1 MNPQRPSLPSASPH
15 TTSHLRRAGPH
26 QQSLYPLGGDH
37 KWPSDALYKVAIH
50 KSIACGRAKKSSL
63 FSRSLRLGTRCSAS
77 RTAPPKPKPTGH
89 TASGKSR
96 QASPTHGFHVPSYT
110 PSDIVSPGSTLR
122 RGLVRVWPCRKI
134 HLYGESKKSTHDHQT
149 HLPSRTHQTDFV
161 RFEPAP
167 TRLGLATGALAASQ
181 APRGWFLGAKRWK
194 PPLSPLETTKSESPP
209 TFFFPSYTPS
219 DIVSPHSTLRWGRV
233 RERTARKIH
242 LYGKSKKSTHGHQ
255 THLPSCTHHS
265 DFDKISIPLHCKRP
279 ANTKMRPRRPRRRQ
293 LGLTSPPPH
302 PHHAV
307 DGDDGGCTH
316 RAKHQDVRLDE
327 LFRMV

>member
-1 MNPQRPSLPSASPH
+1 MAVPENSFVWGIEKIDSRPPNSSPVTH
-15 TTSHLRRAGPH
+15 APDGLRQIRAGA
-26 QQSLYPLGGDH
+26 DE
-37 KWPSDALYKVAIH
+37 
-50 KSIACGRAKKSSL
+50 
-63 FSRSLRLGTRCSAS
+63 
-77 RTAPPKPKPTGH
+77 
-89 TASGKSR
+89 
-96 QASPTHGFHVPSYT
+96 
-110 PSDIVSPGSTLR
+110 
-122 RGLVRVWPCRKI
+122 VRP
-134 HLYGESKKSTHDHQT
+134 
-149 HLPSRTHQTDFV
+149 
-161 RFEPAP
+161 
-167 TRLGLATGALAASQ
+167 ATGALAALQ

-279 ANTKMRPRRPRRRQ
+279 ASTKMRPRRPRRRQ

-316 RAKHQDVRLDE
+316 RAEHQDVRLDE